1 MPASAL
7 RANLSPMTAIGDIL
21 GEVVPTLV
29 RLVLRPGALLLRSA
43 ALAVG
48 AFVLLGLADGL
59 TGTGWAAW
67 APLVVAGLLTIP
79 VVTLAA
85 RRER

>member
-1 MPASAL
+1 
-7 RANLSPMTAIGDIL
+7 
-21 GEVVPTLV
+21 
-29 RLVLRPGALLLRSA
+29 
-43 ALAVG
+43 
-48 AFVLLGLADGL
+48 VLLGLADGL

-85 RRER
+85 RRTSAPRER

>member
-29 RLVLRPGALLLRSA
+29 RLVLRPGALLLRAA
-43 ALAVG
+43 ALAV
-48 AFVLLGLADGL
+48 AVVAVLLR
-59 TGTGWAAW
+59 
-67 APLVVAGLLTIP
+67 APFLVVVASAAATAALLR
-79 VVTLAA
+79 LL
-85 RRER
+85 